1 MAAEEY
7 FTPEEIAEAR
17 RYRMVIQWSDID
29 RVFLVSLPELDGVT
43 AHADTA
49 AAAAERGIEL
59 ACEWIDAYRQLG
71 RAIPPPISALEP
83 VASRAA

>member
-17 RYRMVIQWSDID
+17 RYRMVIQWSDVD
-29 RVFLVSLPELDGVT
+29 RVFLVSLPELDGAV

-71 RAIPPPISALEP
+71 RSIPPPNNAFES
-83 VASRAA
+83 VATRAA